1 MMKNEKF
8 LEVVFRDYIIIFFIL
23 GKLYI
28 SSESKRLGRN
38 LLNFLLSRE
47 RGVRGF

>member
-8 LEVVFRDYIIIFFIL
+8 LEVVFRDYIITSPIS
-23 GKLYI
+23 GKPHI

-38 LLNFLLSRE
+38 LLNPLLSGE